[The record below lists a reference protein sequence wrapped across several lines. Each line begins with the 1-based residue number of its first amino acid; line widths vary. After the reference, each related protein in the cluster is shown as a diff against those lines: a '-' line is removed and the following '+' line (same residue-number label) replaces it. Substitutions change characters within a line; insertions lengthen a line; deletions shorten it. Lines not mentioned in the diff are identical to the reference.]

1 MARVATIPLQRTMSD
16 AISRAQEKLAISQT
30 QLNTTKKAPDFAS
43 LGTETVRNLSAHS
56 LLARQDAQSTVS
68 KRVSTTMSLYQSQ
81 IEGVQDSIEDLKQQI
96 MTTIGTGDSSG
107 LQEAIEAAF
116 GQFRVALNSSEG
128 GVPLFGG
135 SQTDGV
141 PFTPTTLADAATV
154 TADDAFKDDDVLAS
168 ARVADGV
175 DVTYGISA
183 STLGKNLYEAFRTLA
198 QAGAIGADPTPDQMD
213 ALKLVVDQFDTGLGD
228 VRAVNA
234 ENGRKQNQVDSL
246 TERGDA
252 RSLLLSGVIE
262 SNEDAD
268 LGQVAIDI
276 SQQTAVL
283 QASYSVFA
291 QLAGLSL
298 ATYLKP

>member
-16 AISRAQEKLAISQT
+16 AIQRAQEKLAVSQT

-68 KRVSTTMSLYQSQ
+68 KRVGTTLSLYQGQ
-81 IEGVQDSIEDLKQQI
+81 IEGIQDSIEDLKQQI
-96 MTTIGTGDSSG
+96 TSTVGTGQSTG

-116 GQFRVALNSSEG
+116 GQLRAALNSSEG
-128 GVPLFGG
+128 GTPLFGG
-135 SQTDGV
+135 SQTSV
-141 PFTPTTLADAATV
+141 SPFAPSTLADAATI
-154 TADDAFKDDDVLAS
+154 TADNAFKDDGVLAS
-168 ARVADGV
+168 ARIADGV

-183 STLGKNLYEAFRTLA
+183 SALGKGIYEAFRTLA
-198 QAGAIGADPTPDQMD
+198 QAGDIGANPTDAQMD
-213 ALKLVVDQFDTGLGD
+213 ALKQVVGQFDTGLGD
-228 VRAVNA
+228 LRAVNA
-234 ENGRKQNQVDSL
+234 ENGRKQNQVESL
-246 TERGDA
+246 TKRGDE
-252 RSLLLSGVIE
+252 RSLLLNGVIE
-262 SNEDAD
+262 TNEDAD

-276 SQQTAVL
+276 AQQTTVL

-298 ATYLKP
+298 VTYMK